1 MDLFH
6 KFGIIN
12 SADME
17 ELNYTIISQ
26 DMVWQ
31 WYYDKLGAKHFKE
44 LLGKDAQKF
53 IHILES
59 RKEIYIE
66 DILPAVDVKDQK

>member
-53 IHILES
+53 IHILET

-66 DILPAVDVKDQK
+66 DILPVVHVKDQK